1 MQPNDNFDNFGPNR
15 TQNHFIGNNIGLS
28 SMTGGSPSG
37 VPPPLPPRPNPLQ
50 NGLNNT
56 HNNMY
61 RYGGYGSGLG
71 ANQLSN
77 YSPYSSY
84 SSMYSCNPF
93 NTMSPFGGYGFNN
106 MNRYNTNY
114 NGNYGNENDFVRIA
128 EESSRQAFQS
138 IESIVQAFG
147 SVSMM
152 LESTYY
158 AVHSS
163 FRAVIGVADHFSRLR
178 QHLAQILSTLAI
190 IRTLKW
196 IVRRILHL
204 LGVRRVS
211 TDPEERAWNQA
222 SSSDASN
229 PLHNS
234 LDTDTADL
242 VSRSRSSWPIIIFF
256 GVVFGTPWLIWRLL
270 STITGTDKTGNIMAF
285 FIYINFN
292 LI

>member
-1 MQPNDNFDNFGPNR
+1 MQSNGDNFDNPNNFGPNR
-15 TQNHFIGNNIGLS
+15 TQNHFVGNNVGLS
-28 SMTGGSPSG
+28 SVTGGTPSG
-37 VPPPLPPRPNPLQ
+37 VPPPLPPRPTPLQ
-50 NGLNNT
+50 NGSNI
-56 HNNMY
+56 Y
-61 RYGGYGSGLG
+61 RYSNPYQYGNSSGFG
-71 ANQLSN
+71 QPMSN

-84 SSMYSCNPF
+84 SSMYSCSPF
-93 NTMSPFGGYGFNN
+93 NSMAPFGNYGFNN
-106 MNRYNTNY
+106 MNRFNA
-114 NGNYGNENDFVRIA
+114 NYGNESGNDFVRIA

-196 IVRRILHL
+196 IIRRLL
-204 LGVRRVS
+204 TFLGVRRLPN
-211 TDPEERAWNQA
+211 DPEETAWSQA
-222 SSSDASN
+222 SRPDSAN
-229 PLHNS
+229 NIHNS
-234 LDTDTADL
+234 LEADVL
-242 VSRSRSSWPIIIFF
+242 ESRSRSSWPIVIFF

-270 STITGTDKTGNIMAF
+270 STITGSDKTGTAIQCWLQS
-285 FIYINFN
+285 Y
-292 LI
+292 